1 MVSCGATD
9 VHLPPA
15 RRRTV
20 GYGRG
25 DARSPLNVALSQGDD
40 MNRDPQD
47 PIGMVPDPLAG
58 DLFVFPSTKCT
69 RERRLFFKRANEI
82 HALLFITKHA
92 YDETNKIYQQRIRN
106 FPKREHTP
114 VKIELNTGHSMIFP
128 AALILRLSNDAI
140 NILTRQAFIMFYGS
154 FETYLFQIFERSFPV
169 MDIKDEILDRSIT
182 VLMGGKW
189 DGKFNK
195 MSENFGLGFK
205 AGELNQHF
213 SEFELN
219 FEGKVYK
226 NPLLFMDELAK
237 VRHRIVHA
245 SSILD
250 KDQLISVD
258 LNVFHAFYGFYFLLT
273 DFVDALVAKRFDYP
287 RPEMNPSAA

>member
-1 MVSCGATD
+1 MLAAQQ
-9 VHLPPA
+9 PA
-15 RRRTV
+15 
-20 GYGRG
+20 
-25 DARSPLNVALSQGDD
+25 
-40 MNRDPQD
+40 
-47 PIGMVPDPLAG
+47 
-58 DLFVFPSTKCT
+58 
-69 RERRLFFKRANEI
+69 
-82 HALLFITKHA
+82 
-92 YDETNKIYQQRIRN
+92 
-106 FPKREHTP
+106 
-114 VKIELNTGHSMIFP
+114 
-128 AALILRLSNDAI
+128 
-140 NILTRQAFIMFYGS
+140 
-154 FETYLFQIFERSFPV
+154 
-169 MDIKDEILDRSIT
+169 
-182 VLMGGKW
+182 MGGKW

-213 SEFELN
+213 SGFELN

-273 DFVDALVAKRFDYP
+273 DFVDALFAKRFDYP
-287 RPEMNPSAA
+287 RPEMNPSEA